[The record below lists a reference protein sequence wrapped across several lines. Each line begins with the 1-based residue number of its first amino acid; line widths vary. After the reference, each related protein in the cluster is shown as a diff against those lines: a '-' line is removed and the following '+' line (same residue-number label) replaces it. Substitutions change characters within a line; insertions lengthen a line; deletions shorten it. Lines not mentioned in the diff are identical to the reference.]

1 MARWRRGDTEAFNA
15 VTSAGEKL
23 RTAYEKSQLGQAYR
37 EGGEVTKPEDQAQLD
52 YYKAQGLGAR
62 QSIDENN
69 WYTPGTPEGA
79 AAEAQ
84 NASAARLAKSYDQ
97 SYDAGSKYRVGSQ
110 SYDQAP
116 TPQQLHR
123 GGLERQM
130 AFLASRGDVEGAS
143 TLGERISGLDTAA
156 QQREL
161 VKGQLAMQPGQL
173 EAQKLGL
180 EESKGKLERHR
191 LADDAGKEY
200 RADLK
205 DPLAASQRLFNS
217 NLAGAGQ
224 GDYANQDAQYK
235 KGTGGINTVWFTDKK
250 TGEVV
255 PNSLRNF
262 TDADAKK
269 LVTDAYFHKLSSID
283 PEFAFRNADR
293 VDKTAYQ
300 TRMADLEEK
309 KINATE
315 KYQNATS
322 ENQRQ
327 HYANELERIGNEAKK
342 WSALYGQKQ
351 PQQDLYK
358 YELEQKQKFDV
369 AKEDILSKFQAGTLT
384 EAEAD
389 KQLRFAAVKFG
400 SAGTSLGAAPKAVA
414 EDPDLDAARKRWAA
428 GHMTDDEYFTY
439 RNRSSALGGGLDG
452 KLGAGGTRPTAT
464 PPLAMP
470 GRPYYDTPAAQ
481 LRVIADRKG
490 KVSSEEQRA
499 ALAELEAR
507 KTDSRMK

>member
-23 RTAYEKSQLGQAYR
+23 RTAYEKSQAGQAFR
-37 EGGEVTKPEDQAQLD
+37 DASQVTEAGQVQSAASRAEADALSAEDAKTFGLTPGEQASGQ
-52 YYKAQGLGAR
+52 YAQQAAIADASNKQYGLGKNPTSFRSTA
-62 QSIDENN
+62 
-69 WYTPGTPEGA
+69 YTPEEQA
-79 AAEAQ
+79 AAGYRGQQTYYAASGDTEKALDLGLKSKAIEA
-84 NASAARLAKSYDQ
+84 AAL
-97 SYDAGSKYRVGSQ
+97 
-110 SYDQAP
+110 
-116 TPQQLHR
+116 QQ
-123 GGLERQM
+123 
-130 AFLASRGDVEGAS
+130 
-143 TLGERISGLDTAA
+143 
-156 QQREL
+156 EL
-161 VKGQLAMQPGQL
+161 TKGQLAMQPGQL

-217 NLAGAGQ
+217 NMAGAGQ

-235 KGTGGINTVWFTDKK
+235 KGKDGVNTVWFTDKK

-262 TDADAKK
+262 TDAEAKK

-283 PEFAFRNADR
+283 PEFAFKNADR
-293 VDKTAYQ
+293 VDKTAHQ
-300 TRMADLEEK
+300 NRMADLEEK

-327 HYANELERIGNEAKK
+327 HYANELERIGNETKK
-342 WSALYGQKQ
+342 WNALYGQKQ

-358 YELEQKQKFDV
+358 YQLEQQQKFDA
-369 AKEDILSKFQAGTLT
+369 AKEGILSKFQDGTLT

-400 SAGTSLGAAPKAVA
+400 SAGTSLGAAPKAVS
-414 EDPDLDAARKRWAA
+414 EHPDLDAARKRWAA
-428 GHMTDDEYFTY
+428 GHMTDDEYAAIK
-439 RNRSSALGGGLDG
+439 NKLNALDGGLDG
-452 KLGAGGTRPTAT
+452 RLGAGGTKPTAT

-470 GRPYYDTPAAQ
+470 GRPYYDTPDAQ
-481 LRVIADRKG
+481 LRVLAARKG
-490 KVSSEEQRA
+490 KVSSEEQRG